1 MQMTLCILFL
11 NHYGAPKTFIL
22 CFCIKHNIN
31 THHVGMMPVQLHEVR
46 LSCSTE
52 TNLSLQTQRTRCALT
67 LEVCDCQIWFFC
79 WCLTK
84 PEFTTSASARVASR
98 AAALTQNTISKW
110 ISMSANSLLW
120 LIRKVCANHEAQG
133 ETTNG
138 TRAAHQR
145 RLNPDLFLALWLPV
159 NHCCSFQ
166 RGEWISSAPGIQRLI
181 LNCLAD
187 NFCIIAG
194 S

>member
-1 MQMTLCILFL
+1 MLGWCQCSFMKWDWVVLQRLICLFRL
-11 NHYGAPKTFIL
+11 RELAVLWPWRSAI
-22 CFCIKHNIN
+22 
-31 THHVGMMPVQLHEVR
+31 VR
-46 LSCSTE
+46 Y
-52 TNLSLQTQRTRCALT
+52 
-67 LEVCDCQIWFFC
+67 DFFC
-79 WCLTK
+79 RCLTK

-98 AAALTQNTISKW
+98 AAALTQNTTSKW

-120 LIRKVCANHEAQG
+120 LIRNVCAHHAAQG